1 MSQTAQTPAQPA
13 TPRVPLPAGGIDVNF
28 CRNPAC
34 QNFGLPVPQTWTRG
48 PGSSNPYTVVA
59 SGKKSPAARC
69 NACNESFTLKS
80 NAGVAEETWRI
91 LAETYPQ
98 ATCPDT
104 LCSNHRVPVETKGA
118 YHSVGKTALG
128 SARYRCKACGGG
140 FSVKPSGLNP
150 IRNQRQSD
158 KNRSILS
165 MLTNKM
171 PLRRICEAAD
181 VSPRVLYERI
191 DFFHEQALAFLAD
204 RERNLAGT
212 DFKRLYLGVDRQMYV
227 VNWTGRDDKRNVVLD
242 AVAAADNKSGYVFG
256 MHSNF
261 DPGLD
266 PFSIEQAATAAGDH
280 HVGLPHRRFSRLW
293 LESDFAAAVAATR
306 KQASKGGM
314 DNDILAAYANAA
326 LREDTESSDLPSK
339 EDRLPERGM
348 LVHSEYTLHGHFM
361 ALRRLLGGTEKV
373 RFFLD
378 QESGIRGA
386 CIGAFADRILEDRC
400 EAFYVR
406 IAKGLTVDEKRKLVG
421 EARADFAAA
430 KSAMVKDGLEALREE
445 FFDEEDWDEGD
456 VDVTDRAVELALL
469 KRRIAAAQAIG
480 PWKDRW
486 VAHPLPT
493 LSEADKGVCHLT
505 DRGQYANDPDHLA
518 WLYRKAS
525 LHAVDSFFNRIR
537 RRFTM
542 LERPVG
548 SQANRGRV
556 WNGYSAYRP
565 EQIGKLLTVAR
576 ACHNYVWTGDKKKGV
591 VSTTPGMRLG
601 LARAPLDLN
610 DIIYFK

>member
-1 MSQTAQTPAQPA
+1 MSQNAQTPALPA
-13 TPRVPLPAGGIDVNF
+13 SPRVPLPACGIDVNF
-28 CRNPAC
+28 CRNPTC
-34 QNFGLPVPQTWTRG
+34 QNFGLPVPQTVLRG
-48 PGSSNPYTVVA
+48 PGASNPYTVVA
-59 SGKKSPAARC
+59 MGRKTPAARC
-69 NACNESFTLKS
+69 NACNENFTLKS
-80 NAGVAEETWRI
+80 NAGVAEEAWRI
-91 LAETYPQ
+91 LSETYPQ

-118 YHSVGKTALG
+118 YHSIGKTALG
-128 SARYRCKACGGG
+128 SARYHCKACGGG

-204 RERNLAGT
+204 RERNLPTT
-212 DFKRLYLGVDRQMYV
+212 DLKRLYLGVDRQTYV
-227 VNWTGRDDKRNVVLD
+227 VNWTGREDKRNVVLD
-242 AVAAADNKSGYVFG
+242 AVASADNKSGYVFG

-261 DPGLD
+261 DPGLE
-266 PFSIEQAATAAGDH
+266 PAAIEQAAIAAGDP
-280 HVGLPHRRFSRLW
+280 HVGLPHRRFARLW
-293 LESDFAAAVAATR
+293 LQSDFSAAVAATR
-306 KQASKGGM
+306 KHASKGGIE
-314 DNDILAAYANAA
+314 NDILAAYANAA
-326 LREDTESSDLPSK
+326 LREDTESSDLPSR
-339 EDRLPERGM
+339 EDMLPEKGM
-348 LVHSEYTLHGHFM
+348 LVHSEYTLHGHFI
-361 ALRRLLGGTEKV
+361 ALRRLLEGTEKV

-386 CIGAFADRILEDRC
+386 CLAAFADRLLDERC

-406 IAKGLTVDEKRKLVG
+406 IAKDLTVDEKRHRLN
-421 EARADFAAA
+421 DA
-430 KSAMVKDGLEALREE
+430 KAEFELAKTAFEQALKAQGTPR
-445 FFDEEDWDEGD
+445 
-456 VDVTDRAVELALL
+456 DVTDDEVKLELL
-469 KRRIAAAQAIG
+469 KRGIAAAQAMG
-480 PWKDRW
+480 PWSDRW
-486 VAHPLPT
+486 VSHPLPSI
-493 LSEADKGVCHLT
+493 SEPEKAICHLT
-505 DRGQYANDPDHLA
+505 DRGQYAGDQDHLA
-518 WLYRKAS
+518 WLYNKAS
-525 LHAVDSFFNRIR
+525 LHAVDSFFNRLR
-537 RRFTM
+537 RRFAM

-591 VSTTPGMRLG
+591 DPSTPAMRLG

-610 DIIYFK
+610 DIIYFR